1 MHWNLVTFCHLV
13 RAIDSRRC
21 LWKSRTVSVTGGYME
36 VGIGWW
42 SWKSLVYRTTCE
54 TTNLCLKRPSY
65 YCLIHFYKRC
75 VSALARWVAHL
86 RVRSGWVSVLFS
98 HKTNLLRAKESS
110 LKKENNTKRTIRI
123 DLQPVAFQPW
133 VNSGHNK
140 TKQPLISHWASLN
153 WMTETEF
160 SLEKQ
165 NNYYIIWTSRGFCPG
180 ELWQLGCFHTFPWN

>member
-110 LKKENNTKRTIRI
+110 LITKDYTKWSIPMDPKVVAYRPSVESEQNVSQQPI
-123 DLQPVAFQPW
+123 DNQEIIQMTWWSLTFQ
-133 VNSGHNK
+133 
-140 TKQPLISHWASLN
+140 
-153 WMTETEF
+153 
-160 SLEKQ
+160 
-165 NNYYIIWTSRGFCPG
+165 
-180 ELWQLGCFHTFPWN
+180 